1 MLNIDN
7 FILYWD
13 DFLISLNETFQMMV
27 VAGILTLTIGA
38 LIGVTIVVTQKDG
51 ILENKYINFI
61 FEGFT
66 NIIWAIPFFILYMML
81 YPLVSMV
88 LGSKSFSVIGAI
100 FPLVIGTVPF
110 FARQVVSTLSEVNP
124 GLIEAAQS
132 MGQSNLQIVFR
143 VYLKES
149 IPGLSRG
156 SAITLVT
163 LFGLTTIAGSFGI
176 GGIGIFV
183 KRYGYDQ
190 NMYDILYISVFVI
203 VVFVFI
209 IQGIGN
215 YIAKKTTH

>member
-1 MLNIDN
+1 MPNLDN

-13 DFLISLNETFQMMV
+13 DFLISLNETAQMML
-27 VAGILTLTIGA
+27 VAGVLTLILGA
-38 LIGVTIVVTQKDG
+38 LVGIIIVVTKEDN
-51 ILENKYINFI
+51 ILESKFVNFI
-61 FEGFT
+61 FEGIT
-66 NIIWAIPFFILYMML
+66 NVIWAIPFFILYITL
-81 YPLVSMV
+81 HPLVRNI
-88 LGSKSFSVIGAI
+88 LGSKSLSVAGAI
-100 FPLVIGTVPF
+100 IPLVIGTVPF
-110 FARQVVSTLSEVNP
+110 FARQVVSTLSEVNS

-132 MGQSNLQIVFR
+132 MGQSNLQVILR

-149 IPGLSRG
+149 IPGLARG

-190 NMYDILYISVFVI
+190 NMYDILYICVFVI
-203 VVFVFI
+203 IVFVFI